1 MLVRFEHSEQ
11 GCLLAFLRVLFLS
24 ATQTAGG
31 VQNRS
36 RFIAVAAKGEGVVN
50 CTGDA
55 SQTQGCNN
63 DDCPLDCQYE
73 ACGSVAIILLRKS
86 AALNRLPTV
95 AVTFC
100 FLMLFAHRR
109 EAAESAILISRSRI
123 LNSYNLENLM
133 G

>member
-1 MLVRFEHSEQ
+1 MRFEHSEQ
-11 GCLLAFLRVLFLS
+11 GCLL
-24 ATQTAGG
+24 AGG

-63 DDCPLDCQYE
+63 DACPLDCQYE
-73 ACGSVAIILLRKS
+73 ARGSVAIILLRKS
-86 AALNRLPTV
+86 AALNRLPAV

-109 EAAESAILISRSRI
+109 EAAESAILVSRNRI
-123 LNSYNLENLM
+123 LNSYNSENLM